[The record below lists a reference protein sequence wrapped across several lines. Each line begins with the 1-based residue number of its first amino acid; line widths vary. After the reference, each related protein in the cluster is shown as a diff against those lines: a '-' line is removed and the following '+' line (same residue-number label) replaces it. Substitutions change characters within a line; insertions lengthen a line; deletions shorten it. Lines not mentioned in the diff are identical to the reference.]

1 MSPRPT
7 MAALL
12 PGPDRSMA
20 MPEGT
25 YVLHERLDGQWIVTR
40 PDGTDSSETYSDRF
54 GASLAVVQRVA

>member
-1 MSPRPT
+1 
-7 MAALL
+7 
-12 PGPDRSMA
+12 MA